1 MKRAFITGAS
11 GRIGRYLVPILLEND
26 YQVRALVH
34 DKQLPPDWEGVVEP
48 VRVGLLD
55 EQELTAAM
63 EDVDVVCHLAA
74 LMPPATDDEIFQ
86 VNIEGTYRLLQAAKH
101 TNSRPRFVFATSDAT
116 YCTGWS
122 QGAYVS
128 PIDENTEQH
137 PLLLYGI
144 SKVIGERLCFHYED
158 VWKIPT
164 VRLRLVW
171 ILEAPEVLD
180 LFVGAP
186 YKEFLVPDDEGKWD
200 DPQTVQLPLEE
211 DGAPFFEHICDV
223 RDAAQGV
230 FLAMDRPEAAGQ
242 IFNIAGPAPYTYTE
256 VAPWLAQ
263 KMGVE
268 AIPGHCSR
276 IHSYEISIH
285 KARSVLGYQP
295 KYSVFDSLEDALA
308 QRADPS
314 QPERS

>member
-11 GRIGRYLVPILLEND
+11 GRIGRYLVPILLKNG
-26 YQVRALVH
+26 YHVKALLH
-34 DKQLPPDWEGVVEP
+34 SSELPSAWEGVVEP
-48 VRVGLLD
+48 VRIGLQA
-55 EQELTAAM
+55 EQELAAAM

-74 LMPPATDDEIFQ
+74 LMPPATDDDIFK
-86 VNIEGTYRLLQAAKH
+86 VNIEGTYRLLQAAVH
-101 TNSRPRFVFATSDAT
+101 TGNKPRFVFATSDAT

-122 QGAYVS
+122 KAPYVS

-137 PLLLYGI
+137 PLLLYGVA
-144 SKVIGERLCFHYED
+144 KVSGERMCYHYED
-158 VWKIPT
+158 IWDIPT

-186 YKEFLVPDDEGKWD
+186 YKEFLTAEDQGKWD
-200 DPQTVQLPLEE
+200 DPNTVQLPLEE
-211 DGAPFFEHICDV
+211 DGSPYLEHICDV

-230 FLAMDRPEAAGQ
+230 FLSMDRPEAVGQ

-285 KARSVLGYQP
+285 KARSVLGYNPQ
-295 KYSVFDSLEDALA
+295 YSVFNSLEDALA
-308 QRADPS
+308 QRTIPS
-314 QPERS
+314 DSE